1 MLWAGRQLSHSEGL
15 ITIGG
20 AASCSSEKYPQLAFQ
35 KHMYQVTFQL
45 LFDILSEKLWE
56 KSMQSIQD
64 LTLKR

>member
-35 KHMYQVTFQL
+35 KTHVPSHISTFIWYFIRDTL
-45 LFDILSEKLWE
+45 GAVNAINRRFDI
-56 KSMQSIQD
+56 I
-64 LTLKR
+64 